1 MTGALIILGVL
12 VLTGLVLY
20 LFHRRDVRRGRALAP
35 TRGPMQDVPEGED
48 SVCCG
53 MHSTCEKDSLL
64 ASVSDKIEYLMMRSL
79 IVLPGG
85 TVMNMR
91 MWRLRSSVMF
101 LLTLLPEDVA
111 PWARSIQ
118 LRGD

>member
-64 ASVSDKIEYLMMRSL
+64 ASVSDKIEYFDDDGKLTYNNEVGYAFACYEYDNLEMGKRRLLFTTMMNQE
-79 IVLPGG
+79 I
-85 TVMNMR
+85 
-91 MWRLRSSVMF
+91 
-101 LLTLLPEDVA
+101 
-111 PWARSIQ
+111 
-118 LRGD
+118 